1 MKTETMFSSEKD
13 YWETPQSLFNAL
25 DSEFHF
31 TIDVAASDQNA
42 KCKRYYTKES
52 DGLQKDWGGGRQ
64 FSVILHMAQKIQG
77 LGQRNVIVKV

>member
-1 MKTETMFSSEKD
+1 MNTETMFSSEKD

-31 TIDVAASDQNA
+31 TLDVAASDQNA

-52 DGLQKDWGGGRQ
+52 DGGGRQ